1 MKVGSLFAGIGGFDL
16 GLERAGF
23 EIAWQVEIDEFCRKV
38 LTKHW
43 PGVTRYE
50 DIKAFNW
57 ALDEARRCGLCF
69 CGEDVSRGQESCTDC
84 AVIRYLTPELMGN
97 IPAAQCS
104 DAIAEAIW
112 RGESLLSWRKES
124 EGRSAE
130 QARKGDPE
138 RQDITAERVRE
149 MWRDAAAVQGW
160 AHSDTS
166 PPSRLQQAV
175 GCALAL
181 PAVPP
186 LGASACLERIL
197 VNPSGV
203 KVNLISGGFP

>member
-38 LTKHW
+38 LAKHW
-43 PGVTRYE
+43 PEVTRYA

-69 CGEDVSRGQESCTDC
+69 CGADVSIGEESCPDC
-84 AVIRYLTPELMGN
+84 ALIRYLSPELMGN
-97 IPAAQCS
+97 LSTAQSS

-112 RGESLLSWRKES
+112 NGEPLLPGREES
-124 EGRSAE
+124 ERFSAE
-130 QARKGDPE
+130 QAGEGSSARK
-138 RQDITAERVRE
+138 DIKADQLRAV
-149 MWRDAAAVQGW
+149 WRNAATIQEW
-160 AHSDTS
+160 PHSDTS

-175 GCALAL
+175 GCALAV
-181 PAVPP
+181 PTVPP
-186 LGASACLERIL
+186 LGASTCLERIL

-203 KVNLISGGFP
+203 KVSLISGGFP